1 MWAINLFIYHVI
13 KYLQQSLERLT
24 KIMEE
29 NKVKNLSSGRMAI
42 TYSAEAIDV
51 VEGLDHVRA
60 RPAMYIGDISEKGLH
75 HLVWELIDNAVDEAM
90 AGYAQ
95 NITVILHEDG
105 SITVEDDG
113 RGIPV
118 DIHPKTG
125 LPAVQ
130 MVFTKLGAGGKFSK
144 KAYQYSGGLH
154 GVGASVVNA
163 LSKWLVVEVYR
174 DGKVYRQE
182 YEYGKPKTELKVI
195 GNTHKRGTK
204 VRFMPDDSI
213 FETVKFKFD
222 IIAKRCRELAFLL
235 PGVRF
240 VVEDE
245 RTGIKEEY
253 LYKEGIKDFVKV
265 LNQAKEPLFD
275 EVIYIN
281 DGQNKIL
288 VEVAFQYTKS
298 YNEVIESFV
307 NNVKTVDGGTHVSGF
322 RSALTKAINKTAS
335 GMRLPKELKGGIKG
349 EDLREGL
356 TAVISV
362 KVPEPQF
369 EGQTKSKLGNQEVKK
384 VVENVVYDYL
394 IKYFE
399 KNKNIAMK
407 IIEKAVESAIAREAA
422 KKAKEV
428 SRRKSFLE
436 DSSLPGKLADCS
448 ETDPT
453 VCELFIVEGE
463 SAGGSAKQGRDRRT
477 QAILPLKGKIIN
489 VEKTRIDKILSND
502 EIRSIINAIGTGIGL
517 PIQEDNEG
525 FDLSKL
531 RYHKIILMT
540 DADVDGSHIITLLLT
555 LFYRYF
561 PQLIKNGYLYIAQ
574 PPLYKIKK
582 GKKNIYVKD
591 DNELNKYILSFTVEE
606 INLPELDLS
615 KEDIKKLINMAKEY
629 VELNNTVSKRIN
641 SEILNFL
648 IENNINEDVLLD
660 EEKTKELV
668 NNLKGRFKDFN
679 IRYEIDENEGSFKIV
694 IEKEGK
700 LRKESYHIDLDF
712 LSSYGYIKLLELKDK
727 ILNKIKKLP
736 LKVKYKNELI
746 YIHKIEDIF
755 NQLFELGKRG
765 IEIQRYKGLGE
776 MNPEQLWET
785 TMNPKT
791 RRLIQITL
799 EDAALADEI
808 FTILMGEKVEPRKEF
823 IMKYAREVRNLDV

>member
-1 MWAINLFIYHVI
+1 
-13 KYLQQSLERLT
+13 
-24 KIMEE
+24 MEE
-29 NKVKNLSSGRMAI
+29 NKNINEFENLEGKEQI
-42 TYSAEAIDV
+42 KYSAEDIDV

-60 RPAMYIGDISEKGLH
+60 RPAMYIGDISERGLH
-75 HLVWELIDNAVDEAM
+75 HLVWELIDNSVDEAM
-90 AGYAQ
+90 AGYAK
-95 NITVILHEDG
+95 NIYVILHEDG

-163 LSKWLVVEVYR
+163 LAKWLVVEVYR

-182 YEYGKPKTELKVI
+182 YEYGKPKTELKII

-204 VRFMPDDSI
+204 ITFMPDDSI
-213 FETVKFKFD
+213 FETVRFKFD
-222 IIAKRCRELAFLL
+222 TISKRCRELAFLL

-245 RTGIKEEY
+245 RTDIKEEY
-253 LYKEGIKDFVKV
+253 LYNEGIKDFVRV
-265 LNQAKEPLFD
+265 LNQAKEPLFN
-275 EVIYIN
+275 EIIYIN
-281 DGQNKIL
+281 GGQEKIL

-307 NNVKTVDGGTHVSGF
+307 NNIKTVEGGTHVSGF
-322 RSALTKAINKTAS
+322 RSALTKAINKTVS
-335 GMRLPKELKGGIKG
+335 GMRLPKELKSGIKG

-369 EGQTKSKLGNQEVKK
+369 EGQTKSKLGNQEVRK
-384 VVENVVYDYL
+384 VVESVVYDYL
-394 IKYFE
+394 TDYFD
-399 KNKNIAMK
+399 KNKEITTK
-407 IIEKAVESAIAREAA
+407 IIEKAIESAIAREAA
-422 KKAKEV
+422 KKAKEI

-436 DSSLPGKLADCS
+436 DTSLPGKLADCS
-448 ETDPT
+448 ETDPSI
-453 VCELFIVEGE
+453 CELFIVEGE

-477 QAILPLKGKIIN
+477 QAILPLKGKILN
-489 VEKTRIDKILSND
+489 VEKTRIDRILSND

-517 PIQEDNEG
+517 PTQEEDSEG

-561 PQLIKNGYLYIAQ
+561 PQLIKNGFLYIAQ

-582 GKKNIYVKD
+582 GRKEIYVKD
-591 DNELNKYILSFTVEE
+591 DNELNRLIVSFVVDEVSLLE
-606 INLPELDLS
+606 SNLT
-615 KEDIKKLINMAKEY
+615 KEDIKRLINLSKEFKELKDMLSKRVNNKIIDIFIRNNITEESLLNEDKVKNL
-629 VELNNTVSKRIN
+629 VELLR
-641 SEILNFL
+641 
-648 IENNINEDVLLD
+648 NELTDYKIDYKV
-660 EEKTKELV
+660 
-668 NNLKGRFKDFN
+668 
-679 IRYEIDENEGSFKIV
+679 DENEGGFDIV
-694 IEKEGK
+694 LEREGK
-700 LRKESYHIDLDF
+700 LQNVINRIDLDF
-712 LSSYGYIKLLELKDK
+712 VSSYGYTELYKLKRDIESLVG
-727 ILNKIKKLP
+727 KLP
-736 LKVKYKNELI
+736 VKVKYKNDEI
-746 YIHKIEDIF
+746 VINDYEEFYTK
-755 NQLFELGKRG
+755 LFELGKSG

-791 RRLIQITL
+791 RRLVQITL
-799 EDAALADEI
+799 EDGALADEV

-823 IMKYAREVRNLDV
+823 IMKYAREVKNLDV

>member
-1 MWAINLFIYHVI
+1 
-13 KYLQQSLERLT
+13 
-24 KIMEE
+24 MEE
-29 NKVKNLSSGRMAI
+29 IKNNNNHSE
-42 TYSAEAIDV
+42 YSAEAIDV

-90 AGYAQ
+90 AGYAK
-95 NITVILHEDG
+95 NIYITLHEDG

-174 DGKVYRQE
+174 DGKIYRQE
-182 YEYGKPKTELKVI
+182 YEYGKPITPLKVI
-195 GNTHKRGTK
+195 GETKKRGTK
-204 VRFMPDDSI
+204 ITFMPDETI
-213 FETVKFKFD
+213 FETIRFKFD
-222 IIAKRCRELAFLL
+222 IIAKRVRELAFLL

-245 RTGIKEEY
+245 RTGIREEY
-253 LYKEGIKDFVKV
+253 LYKEGIKDFVRV
-265 LNQAKEPLFD
+265 LNSAKEPLFD
-275 EVIYIN
+275 EIIYIKDEEN
-281 DGQNKIL
+281 RVI

-307 NNVKTVDGGTHVSGF
+307 NNIKTVEGGTHVSGF

-384 VVENVVYDYL
+384 IVESIVYNYL

-399 KNKNIAMK
+399 KNKDIAMK
-407 IIEKAVESAIAREAA
+407 IIEKAVEAAIAREAA

-436 DSSLPGKLADCS
+436 DTSLPGKLADCS
-448 ETDPT
+448 ETDPSQ
-453 VCELFIVEGE
+453 CELFIVEGE

-489 VEKTRIDKILSND
+489 VEKTRIDKILSNE

-517 PIQEDNEG
+517 PIESDEES

-561 PQLIKNGYLYIAQ
+561 PQLIKNGHLYIAQ
-574 PPLYKIKK
+574 PPLYRLKK
-582 GKKNIYVKD
+582 GKKEIYVKD
-591 DNELNKYILSFTVEE
+591 DNELFKILLELSAEAIKLEDLNIPKEE
-606 INLPELDLS
+606 IIQLAKLS
-615 KEDIKKLINMAKEY
+615 KEYGELKKTLIKRRDENILEILLEIDAKEEDLFNEER
-629 VELNNTVSKRIN
+629 VKEIVST
-641 SEILNFL
+641 LT
-648 IENNINEDVLLD
+648 
-660 EEKTKELV
+660 EKLPKYKIYY
-668 NNLKGRFKDFN
+668 LKDDITGG
-679 IRYEIDENEGSFKIV
+679 YKI
-694 IEKEGK
+694 IAEKETKFGK
-700 LRKESYHIDLDF
+700 EENKIDADF
-712 LSSYGYIKLLELKDK
+712 LGSYGYVKMKEYRKELQ
-727 ILNKIKKLP
+727 KKLGKLP
-736 LKVKYKNELI
+736 IKAKYKDTE
-746 YIHKIEDIF
+746 YTIEKYEDFF
-755 NQLFELGKRG
+755 NTLWDVGFKSAD
-765 IEIQRYKGLGE
+765 IQRYKGLGE

-791 RRLIQITL
+791 RRLIQVEI
-799 EDAALADEI
+799 EDAALADEV
-808 FTILMGEKVEPRKEF
+808 FTVLMGEKVEPRKEF
-823 IMKYAREVRNLDV
+823 IMKYAKEVKNLDI